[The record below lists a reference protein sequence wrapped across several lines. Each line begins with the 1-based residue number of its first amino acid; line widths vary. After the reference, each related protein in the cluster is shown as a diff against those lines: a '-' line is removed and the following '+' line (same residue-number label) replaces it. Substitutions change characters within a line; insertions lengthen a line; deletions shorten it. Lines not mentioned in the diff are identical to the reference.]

1 MSLRR
6 LISRPAVRIPLVYL
20 VLAGLWILAS
30 DKILELVYH
39 FVPYAAP
46 GQTMKGLAFVLVTTL
61 LLHLLV
67 RRQHWE
73 REPGIAGEA
82 GDVSVTAPRA
92 WLPLLT
98 FSLFSIGLIATG
110 LFLFHLQ
117 RVQMRADAEAQLRAV
132 GELRI
137 EQITDWLAAARANVR
152 HFGRA
157 SQGVVEFDAWVRA
170 GGKDTALA
178 EKMRQRLSLIEE
190 SYGHADITLFDPR
203 GMPRLGSKADDGMVE
218 HRAEALRVMASG
230 KPLLV
235 DFHQHGGSKVVLLGM
250 FAPLIL
256 DDGNGERTVGAMYIS
271 LPAEK
276 TLFSMIRR
284 WPTASASGET
294 VLVQEGGQQGDELR
308 ILFASRQPEAPLG
321 SVTVPRGNPN
331 RVGYRAVAGERGIQP
346 NAVDFRGDPV
356 LAFADRIPGTPWLLV
371 TKLDQGEVDA
381 PVHRLAGAA
390 ALVIG
395 LLLLSAGL
403 VAGLWWRAQ
412 LNRQRA
418 QLLSK
423 ELERKVLERHY
434 DYLSRYAN
442 DAILL
447 VDLQGRLVD
456 VNERV
461 REMYGH
467 EPEGLIG
474 QSVNLL
480 RPAESRDGYES
491 VRDQI
496 LEYGQLIYETVH
508 QHKDGRRFPVEANAR
523 LIDQEG
529 MQRIHISVR
538 DISDR
543 VHNEKALQ
551 EREARYRAVIETS
564 ADGFWMVDL
573 GGHLLEVND
582 AYCKR
587 SGYSREELQN
597 MHIGDLEARER
608 PEETRRRLAEI
619 LATGSSLFET
629 LHRAKDGTIWQVEV
643 NTAISRETG
652 RIFAFLRDI
661 NQRSRSE
668 ALLRTRLQ
676 LSDLALTGSLDD
688 LTKAALD
695 AAELFT
701 GSHIGFFHFVDAD
714 QESLTLQ
721 AWSSNTVD
729 HMCTL
734 EAQQAVKGMR
744 YAIKDA
750 GVWADCIRQRR
761 ALIHNDYAAMPDR
774 KGLSEGHAPLLRE
787 LVVPIL
793 RDGKVTAVL
802 GVGNK
807 SDDYTQ
813 EDLRVVEQIASMAM
827 DMAARKHAEQALR
840 ESESYNKL
848 LFADSRM
855 AMVVL
860 DPETLRFV
868 DCNQAAADIY
878 GLPDRQT
885 VLTLGVDKMSTPV
898 QYDGGDS
905 ATLARR
911 NVERALTEGSLVFE
925 WRHQRPNG
933 EIWDGQVN
941 LMRFQHGERVLLQF
955 TLEDITRR
963 KRAEAQLK
971 QAAMVFESIADGI
984 IITDAQQNIVAVN
997 RAFTEVTGFNADE
1010 ALGRTPKL
1018 LSSGRHGDDYYRDMW
1033 RALEQS
1039 GYWHGEIWN
1048 RRRDG
1053 EIYPEWLAITAV
1065 KADHGEVSGYIGVF
1079 NDLSE
1084 QHALQSR
1091 LEQAT
1096 HFDPLTGLSN
1106 ARRLLDEVAQA
1117 MQASLQNGGQFA
1129 LLVLNVDRFAQLNE
1143 SLGRGAGD
1151 SVLVRLAQR
1160 WSAIL
1165 PASALLAR
1173 LDADQFA
1180 VLWRDDPAAG
1190 EERGDSMAGIMQ
1202 IANSLLESMAAPIE
1216 AGEQRTSVALTLSVG
1231 IAVYPGDAEDANGLL
1246 HAAEDAMRSAKTD
1259 KGNQSRFFD
1268 RRLAQSAIDWFET
1281 EAALRLALE
1290 RDELFLVYQ
1299 PQVDAASG
1307 RVVAAECLL
1316 RWRRADQVVP
1326 PGLFIH
1332 VVEGTDLAEPV
1343 SRWVLNTAC
1352 RQARQW
1358 LDRKHPLRVA
1368 VNIFSDHVTSG
1379 RLLDDVRQ
1387 ALAVTGLPAAMLE
1400 LEVVESSLLKN
1411 PEVAAQ
1417 TLREIKRLGVGLALD
1432 DFGTGYSSLGYLKH
1446 YPFDVL
1452 KIDQIFARNVT
1463 RDPEDAAIVRSTIA
1477 LAHNLNMRVLAEGVE
1492 TEPQL
1497 RFMARYGCDQIQGY
1511 LTCRPT
1517 SPDAVETLV
1526 MERRDLRPVG
1536 QIMHLPLLN
1545 VLVVEDEP
1553 IEAELLSLMLRDAGY
1568 GTHAA
1573 ADLESALNVMDR
1585 QRIDLIISDYYLEKS
1600 TGVEVLAYL
1609 RRLFPDVPRIMVSG
1623 ANDSAVVMQAVN
1635 RGGVLA
1641 FLPKPI
1647 EFDALLAAIRSLLD
1661 NIEHGRDAIR

>member
-6 LISRPAVRIPLVYL
+6 LISRSAVRISLVYL

-30 DKILELVYH
+30 DVVLELLAG
-39 FVPYAAP
+39 AAP
-46 GQTMKGLAFVLVTTL
+46 DVVSGQTLKGLAFVLFTTVLLYL
-61 LLHLLV
+61 LL
-67 RRQHWE
+67 RRQHFS
-73 REPGIAGEA
+73 GEQHRGGEQ
-82 GDVSVTAPRA
+82 GDISKAAPRS
-92 WLPLLT
+92 WLPLLIFVL
-98 FSLFSIGLIATG
+98 FSLGLIATG
-110 LFLFHLQ
+110 LFLFHVQ
-117 RVQMRADAEAQLRAV
+117 REQIRADAEAQLRAV

-137 EQITDWLAAARANVR
+137 EQIKDWLNAARANAR

-157 SQGVVEFDAWVRA
+157 SQRVVEFDAWVKA
-170 GGKDTALA
+170 GGTDMALG
-178 EKMRQRLSLIEE
+178 EKILWRLNLIEE
-190 SYGHADITLFDPR
+190 SYGHADITLFDAR
-203 GMPRLGSKADDGMVE
+203 GMPRLSNKSDSSMAE
-218 HRAEALRVMASG
+218 HRAEALQVMASG

-235 DFHQHGGSKVVLLGM
+235 DFHRHGGGEVVLLGM

-256 DDGNGERTVGAMYIS
+256 DDGKSERTVGAMFFS
-271 LPAEK
+271 LPTEK

-294 VLVQEGGQQGDELR
+294 VLVQEDSQKDGELR
-308 ILFASRQPEAPLG
+308 ILFASRHKAPLG
-321 SVTVPRGNPN
+321 GVTVPRGNPN
-331 RVGYRAVAGERGIQP
+331 RVGYRALAGERGIQP

-371 TKLDQGEVDA
+371 TKFDQNEVDA
-381 PVHRLAGAA
+381 PVHRLARGT

-395 LLLLSAGL
+395 LLLLSAAL
-403 VAGLWWRAQ
+403 VAWLWWRAQ

-447 VDLQGRLVD
+447 VDMQGRLVD
-456 VNERV
+456 ANERV

-467 EPEGLIG
+467 GPDVLIG
-474 QSVNLL
+474 QPVELL
-480 RPAESRDGYES
+480 RPPEVRDGYTGM
-491 VRDQI
+491 RDQI
-496 LEYGQLIYETVH
+496 LASGQLIYETVH
-508 QHKDGRRFPVEANAR
+508 QHRDGRRFPVEASAR

-538 DISDR
+538 DISER
-543 VHNEKALQ
+543 MRNEQALQ

-564 ADGFWMVDL
+564 ADGFWMTDL
-573 GGHLLEVND
+573 EGHLLEVND
-582 AYCKR
+582 AYCR
-587 SGYSREELQN
+587 MSGYSREELLD
-597 MHIGDLEARER
+597 MRIGDLDARER
-608 PEETRRRLAEI
+608 PEETRRHVAEI
-619 LATGSSLFET
+619 IASGSSLFET

-643 NTAISRETG
+643 NAAISLETD
-652 RIFAFLRDI
+652 RIFAFLRDV

-688 LTKAALD
+688 LMKAALD

-714 QESLTLQ
+714 QENLTLQ

-729 HMCTL
+729 RMCTI
-734 EAQQAVKGMR
+734 EALRNAKGMH
-744 YAIKDA
+744 YAISQA

-761 ALIHNDYAAMPDR
+761 SLIHNDYAGMSDK
-774 KGLSEGHAPLLRE
+774 KGLPAGHAPLLRE

-793 RDGKVTAVL
+793 REDKVTAVL

-813 EDLRVVEQIASMAM
+813 EDLRVAEQIASMVM
-827 DMAARKHAEQALR
+827 DVVARKHAEQALR

-860 DPETLRFV
+860 DPETLRFI

-878 GLPDRQT
+878 GLPDRQS
-885 VLTLGVDKMSTPV
+885 VLKLDIDNVSSSV
-898 QYDGGDS
+898 QYDGSDNP
-905 ATLARR
+905 TLARR

-925 WRHQRPNG
+925 WRHRRPNG
-933 EIWDGQVN
+933 EIWDAQVN
-941 LMRFQHGERVLLQF
+941 LMRFQHGERKLLQF
-955 TLEDITRR
+955 TLEDITQR

-984 IITDAQQNIVAVN
+984 IITDARLNIVAVN
-997 RAFTEVTGFNADE
+997 RAFTEVTGFSPAE

-1033 RALEQS
+1033 QTLAQA

-1048 RRRDG
+1048 RRRNG

-1084 QHALQSR
+1084 QHALQYR

-1106 ARRLLDEVAQA
+1106 ARRLLNEVAQA
-1117 MQASLQNGGQFA
+1117 MQASQHSGGQFA

-1151 SVLVRLAQR
+1151 SVLVSLAQR

-1180 VLWRDDPAAG
+1180 VLWRDDRAAG
-1190 EERGDSMAGIMQ
+1190 EERGEAMVGIMD
-1202 IANSLLESMAAPIE
+1202 IANSLLQSMAAPIE
-1216 AGEQRTSVALTLSVG
+1216 AGEHKTSVALTLSVG
-1231 IAVYPGDAEDANGLL
+1231 IAIYPGDAEDANGLL
-1246 HAAEDAMRSAKTD
+1246 HAAEDAMRSAKMD

-1268 RRLAQSAIDWFET
+1268 RRHAQSVIDWFET

-1290 RDELFLVYQ
+1290 RDELFLAYQ

-1316 RWRRADQVVP
+1316 RWRRNEQVVP

-1352 RQARQW
+1352 RQARLW

-1387 ALAVTGLPAAMLE
+1387 ALADSGLPAAMLE

-1417 TLREIKRLGVGLALD
+1417 TLREIKRIGVGLALD

-1517 SPDAVETLV
+1517 SADVVETLV

-1536 QIMHLPLLN
+1536 QVMHSPLFN
-1545 VLVVEDEP
+1545 VLIVEDEP
-1553 IEAELLSLMLRDAGY
+1553 IESELMSLMLRDAGY
-1568 GTHAA
+1568 GTHAV
-1573 ADLESALNVMDR
+1573 ADLESALNVMGK
-1585 QRIDLIISDYYLEKS
+1585 QRVDLIISDYYLEKT
-1600 TGVEVLAYL
+1600 TGVEVLAHL
-1609 RRLFPDVPRIMVSG
+1609 RRLFPEVPRIMVSG
-1623 ANDSAVVMQAVN
+1623 ANDSSVVMQAVN
-1635 RGGVLA
+1635 RAGVLA

-1647 EFDALLAAIRSLLD
+1647 EFDTLLAAIRGLMD
-1661 NIEHGRDAIR
+1661 NIDHGRDAIR